1 MKLKFSLFYFIFLA
15 FAFSLK
21 AKEWFNLEVKVI
33 TTGENQVQ
41 REVGTFGAEIP
52 QNGKGYLQRKV
63 VIRNQTRNKSNEVN
77 FKITFQPIKKESGA
91 LHIIF
96 TSEATPKAGK
106 PETKFRDL
114 LFENRSNQLVEI
126 YNDLET
132 GTHLFISLSIE
143 EKEVEKE
150 NLENIKVIFKCKVER
165 VKNDTKEIIDSYDLQ
180 AIGENPVRRVLTQKV
195 PVLVEGDFGEVATT
209 GFKEI
214 DRENKPVYLKAG
226 EGFSYTP
233 PIDKK
238 KKAKERENKARK
250 KIDSRIPVKYQK
262 EEENKKLEE
271 ETSIEKEKKPMP
283 SASINWEK
291 EEFSYEIS
299 LFEAAGG
306 HIKSLIK
313 LNGVLFDPI
322 EKKLK
327 PLQSKEETK
336 TFSNG
341 EIVTLPFLENEGD
354 GFILTV
360 QAFF

>member
-1 MKLKFSLFYFIFLA
+1 MKPKLSLFYFIFLI
-15 FAFSLK
+15 FSSFLK
-21 AKEWFNLEVKVI
+21 AEEWYNLEVKVI

-52 QNGKGYLQRKV
+52 QNGKGHLQKKV
-63 VIRNQTRNKSNEVN
+63 VIRNQTRNKSNEVD
-77 FKITFQPIKKESGA
+77 FKITFQPIKTESGVI
-91 LHIIF
+91 HIIF
-96 TSEATPKAGK
+96 TSESTPKVGK

-114 LFENRSNQLVEI
+114 LFDSRSNQLVEI

-132 GTHLFISLSIE
+132 GTHLLISISIK

-165 VKNDTKEIIDSYDLQ
+165 INNDAKELIDSYDLQ
-180 AIGENPVRRVLTQKV
+180 TIGGNPVRRVLTQKV

-214 DRENKPVYLKAG
+214 DKENKPVYLKAG
-226 EGFSYTP
+226 DGFSYTP
-233 PIDKK
+233 PK
-238 KKAKERENKARK
+238 KKAKERENRARK
-250 KIDSRIPVKYQK
+250 KFDSRIPLKYQKEK

-271 ETSIEKEKKPMP
+271 ETYKEKEPKQTA
-283 SASINWEK
+283 STSINWEK

-299 LFEAAGG
+299 LLEAARGK
-306 HIKSLIK
+306 IKSLIK
-313 LNGVLFDPI
+313 LEGALFDSI

-327 PLQSKEETK
+327 PLQSKEETQ
-336 TFSNG
+336 TFGNG
-341 EIVTLPFLENEGD
+341 EIATFSFLENEGD